1 MDSQILQD
9 LSIKISKYF
18 LEFLETDFK
27 RQQAPKR
34 RIVLQQ
40 DNGFKC
46 GMRIAPY
53 AELQKTLWNLLNK
66 PVNEEI
72 AFTFKPKAYLRQLS
86 ISLKLVLKEQVETIT
101 QDSVDAIK
109 NELVN
114 EAKKNLGDALAD
126 SEKWIESL
134 KMVLLS
140 EISTQ
145 IVRPM
150 LSLIDEAL
158 SKQAYSQ
165 VDSIFNAEVDLI
177 ERIAK
182 PMEEILTEVL
192 ARYAAK
198 RDITELEEVCE
209 ERLNLDYIKKVLL
222 EYFEMYASSDAFLEF
237 RDIDTYA
244 TTAEGIQ
251 LYLYVGSIKYGSGTY
266 PLFYI
271 PIETEHDEIKK
282 GYKLT
287 ISNHIYAN
295 KRAIEFILQE
305 LGERQS
311 RQWLSPIQDR
321 ITYVESDKSI
331 KSVLDPSIDRIQ
343 KAFGLLEEFELSD
356 GPIKQLSDTNVSITN
371 ALHICAFEKSDEALL
386 NDYEEMITLAKENE
400 GEVFK
405 LFEQIVGGVLTK
417 NPVSIESLI
426 DAQWE
431 SLSIDQRVMSD
442 SPIPLNEEQTKIIN
456 AISHP
461 EGKFIVVEG
470 PPGTGKSHTIVAIA
484 ADCAFKNKSCLVL
497 SDKKEALEVV
507 QRKLAK
513 TMNEVRGDS
522 QFPNPL
528 LRLGTEQA
536 NFRKLTSQQVLT
548 QVKAYSKATN
558 ASHDRLTEERNSKRN
573 SLKKSIQQT
582 VRSFGN
588 IKTQDIAIAQ
598 SLVIKINQTAC
609 FDLVSEVEEI
619 YRVNPQFKIINEITN
634 RDILKK
640 QLNEIFQDGKAKFI
654 KDVVNESRAR
664 AFTAKYHHRFNKH
677 INKICTSFNK
687 DSIEPISDLLFKYKS
702 IKIPLIGYLFQG
714 SKVASISNEIQKLG
728 KFLIQIDLRKNSEL
742 MENLLS
748 QSRTLISWMEES
760 KEELENFERFFSQLV
775 KRETQSNN
783 FEDLL
788 NLFKQ
793 LEIVNDNSFN
803 GFLENNKNENAF
815 SDLCIHLIDYCNRY
829 QSIKKEFDDA
839 PSFDYVGNKTEIERL
854 NTTLMNSEVDSR
866 LIGFMENSK
875 ADAKIIA
882 KLIKDRQKFP
892 ENKFDAVKE
901 AFPIIVASI
910 REFGEFM
917 PLKSDI
923 FDVLVIDEASQV
935 SVAQAFPA
943 LLRAKKV
950 VVMGDSKQFSN
961 TKSTNASNSLNEKY
975 RSDLQSYFARE
986 VSNEAAMLE
995 RLSYFDVKRSILEF
1009 SQMCSNYSIM
1019 LRKHFRSYQEL
1030 ISYSSKTFYGNQL
1043 QAIKIRG
1050 VPLNEVIQF
1059 TNVNEITDRIIS
1071 TRSTNQTEA
1080 EFILAK
1086 CLEYLDDEK
1095 SPTIGIITP
1104 YTEQQTLI
1112 SNLVAN
1118 NSRYQEL
1125 KSKLQL
1131 KIMTFDSC
1139 QGEERNIIFYSMVA
1153 TDESDTLNYIFPPNL
1168 DNAEELIEDKLKI
1181 QRLNVGF
1188 SRAQEM
1194 IWFVHSKPID
1204 DFKGSIAQA
1213 LRHYSLVLNT
1223 NKATTADT
1231 DPLSP
1236 MESKVLEWLYASD
1249 FYQFYEEELEVLP
1262 QFPIGDYLKQL
1273 DPTYKHPAYKVDF
1286 LVTYTSEKGIVHIV
1300 IEYDGF
1306 EYHFKNDSE
1315 IDAGNHERYL
1325 NDSDIERQYTL
1336 ESYGYKFI
1344 RINRFNLGKD
1354 PIRTLSDRLYRL
1366 VNQHF
1371 DNKPNELVASLQ
1383 NQANSLLNKSAKM
1396 CPVCKQIKEHYQYF
1410 DQQLKD
1416 GQGGYGRN
1424 CIICKENTKIEPK
1437 VKNLNRRIWR

>member
-1 MDSQILQD
+1 MNSEILQD

-18 LEFLETDFK
+18 LEFLESDFK

-53 AELQKTLWNLLNK
+53 AELQKAIWNLLEK
-66 PVNEEI
+66 PISDELNL
-72 AFTFKPKAYLRQLS
+72 TFKPKTYLRQLS
-86 ISLKLVLKEQVETIT
+86 NSLKLVLREQVETIT
-101 QDSVDAIK
+101 QESVDAIK
-109 NELVN
+109 NEIVN
-114 EAKKNLGDALAD
+114 QAKSSLGDALAD

-134 KMVLLS
+134 KMVLMS

-177 ERIAK
+177 ERLAK
-182 PMEEILTEVL
+182 PMEDILTEVL
-192 ARYAAK
+192 ARYSAK
-198 RDITELEEVCE
+198 RDIAELKEICE
-209 ERLNLDYIKKVLL
+209 ERLNLDFIKKALL
-222 EYFEMYASSDAFLEF
+222 DYFEMYASSDAFLEF
-237 RDIDTYA
+237 RDIETYA
-244 TTAEGIQ
+244 TTADGIQ

-271 PIETEHDEIKK
+271 PIESESDEATR
-282 GYKLT
+282 GYKLKL
-287 ISNHIYAN
+287 SSHIYAN

-311 RQWLSPIQDR
+311 RQWLSPIQER

-331 KSVLDPSIDRIQ
+331 KSALEPSIDRIQ
-343 KAFGLLEEFELSD
+343 KAFGLLDDFELND

-386 NDYEEMITLAKENE
+386 NDYEEMITLAKSNN

-405 LFEQIVGGVLTK
+405 LFEQIVGDVLTE
-417 NPVSIESLI
+417 NPISIESLI
-426 DAQWE
+426 DAEWNA
-431 SLSIDQRVMSD
+431 LSVDQRVMSE

-456 AISHP
+456 AISNNK
-461 EGKFIVVEG
+461 GKFIVVEG

-507 QRKLAK
+507 QKKLAK

-522 QFPNPL
+522 EFPNPL

-548 QVKAYSKATN
+548 QVQAHSKATN
-558 ASHDRLTEERNSKRN
+558 ASQGRIKEERNSKREV
-573 SLKKSIQQT
+573 LKQSIKKT
-582 VRSFGN
+582 VTSYEN
-588 IKTQDIAIAQ
+588 LKTQDIANAQ
-598 SLVIKINQTAC
+598 KLV
-609 FDLVSEVEEI
+609 
-619 YRVNPQFKIINEITN
+619 FKVNEIAHF
-634 RDILKK
+634 DIASKVEAIYLDNSSFIIKNEVKDVDIFKK
-640 QLNEIFQDGKAKFI
+640 QLIEIFENSKAKSI
-654 KDVVNESRAR
+654 YEMVNECKSRS
-664 AFTAKYHHRFNKH
+664 FTIRYYDRFNRS
-677 INKICTSFNK
+677 ISDTCTTFRKENI
-687 DSIEPISDLLFKYKS
+687 DQISDLLFEFKS
-702 IKIPLIGYLFQG
+702 IKLPIIGYLFQG
-714 SKVASISNEIQKLG
+714 SKVASISNRVQKLAN
-728 KFLIQIDLRKNSEL
+728 FLIQVDLKNNYQAI
-742 MENLLS
+742 ENLLT
-748 QSRTLISWMEES
+748 QSRALISWIEEG
-760 KEELENFERFFSQLV
+760 KDGIDNFERFFSQLV
-775 KRETQSNN
+775 KRESPSHS
-783 FEDLL
+783 FDDLL
-788 NLFKQ
+788 NLFKAFQ
-793 LEIVNDNSFN
+793 NDDHEI
-803 GFLENNKNENAF
+803 NAF
-815 SDLCIHLIDYCNRY
+815 LNNNRKIDDFCDLCINIINYGYGY
-829 QSIKKEFDDA
+829 QNIKKKFDDA
-839 PSFDYVGNKTEIERL
+839 PSFDYVGNKTEIEKL

-866 LIGFMENSK
+866 LIDFMQNSK

-882 KLIKDRQKFP
+882 KLIKDKQKFP
-892 ENKFDAVKE
+892 ENKFDSVKE

-961 TKSTNASNSLNEKY
+961 TKSSNASNSLNEKY

-1030 ISYSSKTFYGNQL
+1030 ISYSSKTFYGGQL

-1050 VPLNEVIQF
+1050 VPLNEVIEF
-1059 TNVNEITDRIIS
+1059 TNVSDLNETIVS

-1080 EFILAK
+1080 EFILNK
-1086 CLEYLDDEK
+1086 CLEYLEDEK
-1095 SPTIGIITP
+1095 SPTVGIITP

-1112 SNLVAN
+1112 SRMVAN
-1118 NSRYQEL
+1118 HAKYQEL
-1125 KSKLQL
+1125 KSKLQ
-1131 KIMTFDSC
+1131 IRVMTFDSC
-1139 QGEERNIIFYSMVA
+1139 QGEERNVIFYSMVA
-1153 TDESDTLNYIFPPNL
+1153 TNDSDTLNYIFPPNL

-1194 IWFVHSKPID
+1194 IWFVISKPID
-1204 DFKGSIAQA
+1204 NFKGSIAQA

-1223 NKATTADT
+1223 HKATAEDT
-1231 DPLSP
+1231 DPLSL
-1236 MESKVLEWLYASD
+1236 MESKVLDWLYKTE

-1273 DPTYKHPAYKVDF
+1273 DPTYKHPSYKVDF

-1306 EYHFKNDSE
+1306 EYHFKQDSE
-1315 IDAGNHERYL
+1315 IDVGNHERYL

-1354 PIRTLSDRLYRL
+1354 PIKTLSDRLYRL
-1366 VNQHF
+1366 INQHF

-1383 NQANSLLNKSAKM
+1383 NQASSLLNKSAKQ
-1396 CPVCKQIKEHYQYF
+1396 CPICKQIKQHDQYF
-1410 DQQLKD
+1410 DQNLKD

-1424 CIICKENTKIEPK
+1424 CISCKSNSQLAAKSK
-1437 VKNLNRRIWR
+1437 SSYRRRWR

>member
-1 MDSQILQD
+1 MNSEILQD

-18 LEFLETDFK
+18 LEFLESDFK

-46 GMRIAPY
+46 GMRLAPY
-53 AELQKTLWNLLNK
+53 AELQKVMWSLLDK
-66 PVNEEI
+66 PVSEELVLL
-72 AFTFKPKAYLRQLS
+72 FKPKTYLRQLS

-101 QDSVDAIK
+101 QESVDAIK

-114 EAKKNLGDALAD
+114 QAKVSLGEALTD

-145 IVRPM
+145 VVRPM

-165 VDSIFNAEVDLI
+165 VDSIFNVEVDLI
-177 ERIAK
+177 ERLAK
-182 PMEEILTEVL
+182 PMEDILTEVL
-192 ARYAAK
+192 ARYSAK
-198 RDITELEEVCE
+198 KDITELQEICE
-209 ERLNLDYIKKVLL
+209 ERLNLDFIKKTLL

-251 LYLYVGSIKYGSGTY
+251 LYLYIGTIKYGSGTY

-271 PIETEHDEIKK
+271 PIESESDEVTK

-287 ISNHIYAN
+287 LSSHIYAN

-311 RQWLSPIQDR
+311 RQWLSPIHER

-331 KSVLDPSIDRIQ
+331 KSALEPSIDRIQ
-343 KAFGLLEEFELSD
+343 KAFGLFEDFDLND

-386 NDYEEMITLAKENE
+386 NDYEEMITLAKSNNT
-400 GEVFK
+400 EVFK
-405 LFEQIVGGVLTK
+405 LFEQIVGDVLTN
-417 NPVSIESLI
+417 NPVSIESSI
-426 DAQWE
+426 EAQWN
-431 SLSIDQRVMSD
+431 SLSVDQRVMSD

-456 AISHP
+456 AITHK

-484 ADCAFKNKSCLVL
+484 ADCAFRNKSCLVL

-507 QRKLAK
+507 QKKLAK

-522 QFPNPL
+522 DFPNPL

-548 QVKAYSKATN
+548 QVQAHSKATN
-558 ASHDRLTEERNSKRN
+558 ASQGRLKEERNSKREL
-573 SLKKSIQQT
+573 LKQSIKQT
-582 VRSFGN
+582 VSSYEN
-588 IKTQDIAIAQ
+588 LKTQDIANAQ
-598 SLVIKINQTAC
+598 KLVFKINEFAK
-609 FDLVSEVEEI
+609 FDIASKLETIFRDNSSFTINTEVKE
-619 YRVNPQFKIINEITN
+619 NEN
-634 RDILKK
+634 FKK
-640 QLNEIFQDGKAKFI
+640 QLKEIFEEKKI
-654 KDVVNESRAR
+654 KSIVEMVNECKAR
-664 AFTAKYHHRFNKH
+664 AFASKYHERFNRN
-677 INKICTSFNK
+677 IADICS
-687 DSIEPISDLLFKYKS
+687 SIKKENIEKISDLLFEFKS
-702 IKIPLIGYLFQG
+702 IKLPIIGYLFQG
-714 SKVASISNEIQKLG
+714 SKVANISNRLQKNAN
-728 KFLIQIDLRKNSEL
+728 FLIQIDLKRNHKEI
-742 MENLLS
+742 EILLT
-748 QSRTLISWMEES
+748 QSRSLISWIEES
-760 KEELENFERFFSQLV
+760 NDEVDNFERFFSQLV
-775 KRETQSNN
+775 KKDSQSPH
-783 FEDLL
+783 FENLL
-788 NLFKQ
+788 NLFKSFQ
-793 LEIVNDNSFN
+793 VEDLEINNFLNNNFNSDIS
-803 GFLENNKNENAF
+803 
-815 SDLCIHLIDYCNRY
+815 SDLCINLLNYGYKY
-829 QSIKKEFDDA
+829 QIIKKQFDAA
-839 PSFDYVGNKTEIERL
+839 PSFDYVGNKTEIEKL

-866 LIGFMENSK
+866 LIDFMQNSK

-882 KLIKDRQKFP
+882 KLIKDKQKFP
-892 ENKFDAVKE
+892 ENKFDSVKE

-961 TKSTNASNSLNEKY
+961 TKSSNASNSLNEKY
-975 RSDLQSYFARE
+975 RSDLHSYFARE

-995 RLSYFDVKRSILEF
+995 RLSYFDVKKSILEF

-1030 ISYSSKTFYGNQL
+1030 ISYSSKTFYGGQL

-1050 VPLNEVIQF
+1050 VSINEVIKF
-1059 TNVNEITDRIIS
+1059 TNLNEIHEVVVS
-1071 TRSTNQTEA
+1071 TRSTNQSEA
-1080 EFILAK
+1080 DFILSK
-1086 CLEYLDDEK
+1086 CIEYLEDEK

-1112 SNLVAN
+1112 SKMVSSHA
-1118 NSRYQEL
+1118 RYQDL
-1125 KSKLQL
+1125 KSKLQI
-1131 KIMTFDSC
+1131 KVMTFDSC

-1153 TDESDTLNYIFPPNL
+1153 TNDSDTLNYIFPPNL

-1194 IWFVHSKPID
+1194 IWFVISKPID

-1213 LRHYSLVLNT
+1213 LRHYSLQLN
-1223 NKATTADT
+1223 NQKATAEDT

-1236 MESKVLEWLYASD
+1236 MESKVLDWLYKTE
-1249 FYQFYEEELEVLP
+1249 FYQFYEEELEILP

-1273 DPTYKHPAYKVDF
+1273 DPTYKHPSYKVDF
-1286 LVTYTSEKGIVHIV
+1286 LITYTSGTGIVHIV

-1306 EYHFKNDSE
+1306 EYHFKQDSE

-1336 ESYGYKFI
+1336 ESYGYNFI

-1354 PIRTLSDRLYRL
+1354 PIKTLSDRLYRL
-1366 VNQHF
+1366 INQQL
-1371 DNKPNELVASLQ
+1371 DSKPNELVATLQ
-1383 NQANSLLNKSAKM
+1383 NQASSLLNKSAKQ
-1396 CPVCKQIKEHYQYF
+1396 CPICKQIKQHDQYF
-1410 DQQLKD
+1410 DQSLKD

-1424 CIICKENTKIEPK
+1424 CIVCK
-1437 VKNLNRRIWR
+1437 KNSQQTLKAKSAYRRRW

>member
-1 MDSQILQD
+1 MNSEILQN

-18 LEFLETDFK
+18 LEFLESDFK

-34 RIVLQQ
+34 RVVLQQ

-46 GMRIAPY
+46 GMRLAPY
-53 AELQKTLWNLLNK
+53 AELQKVMWGLLDK
-66 PVNEEI
+66 PISEELVLL
-72 AFTFKPKAYLRQLS
+72 FKPKTYLRQLS
-86 ISLKLVLKEQVETIT
+86 VSLKLVLKEQVETIT
-101 QDSVDAIK
+101 QESVDAIK

-114 EAKKNLGDALAD
+114 QAKSSLGEALND

-145 IVRPM
+145 VVRPM

-165 VDSIFNAEVDLI
+165 VDSIFNVEVDLI
-177 ERIAK
+177 ERLAK
-182 PMEEILTEVL
+182 PMEDILTEVL
-192 ARYAAK
+192 ARYSAK
-198 RDITELEEVCE
+198 RDITELQEICE
-209 ERLNLDYIKKVLL
+209 ERLNLDFIKKTLL

-251 LYLYVGSIKYGSGTY
+251 LYLYIGTIKYGSGTY

-271 PIETEHDEIKK
+271 PIESESDEVTK

-287 ISNHIYAN
+287 LSSHIYAN

-311 RQWLSPIQDR
+311 RQWLSPIHER

-331 KSVLDPSIDRIQ
+331 KSALEPSIDRIQ
-343 KAFGLLEEFELSD
+343 KAFGLFEDFNLND

-386 NDYEEMITLAKENE
+386 NDYEEMITLAKSSNTD
-400 GEVFK
+400 VFK
-405 LFEQIVGGVLTK
+405 LFEQIVGDVLTN
-417 NPVSIESLI
+417 NPVSIESSI
-426 DAQWE
+426 EAQWN
-431 SLSIDQRVMSD
+431 SLSVDQRVMSD

-456 AISHP
+456 AITHK

-484 ADCAFKNKSCLVL
+484 ADCAFRNKSCLVL

-507 QRKLAK
+507 QKKLAK

-522 QFPNPL
+522 EFPNPL

-548 QVKAYSKATN
+548 QVQAHSKATN
-558 ASHDRLTEERNSKRN
+558 ASQGRLKEERNSKRDL
-573 SLKKSIQQT
+573 LKQSIQQT
-582 VRSFGN
+582 VSSYEN
-588 IKTQDIAIAQ
+588 LKTQDIANAQ
-598 SLVIKINQTAC
+598 KLVIKINAFAN
-609 FDLVSEVEEI
+609 FDIASKLETI
-619 YRVNPQFKIINEITN
+619 YRDNSSFIIKNEVKDNEIF
-634 RDILKK
+634 KK
-640 QLNEIFQDGKAKFI
+640 QLNELFDEKKAKSI
-654 KDVVNESRAR
+654 AEMVNECKAR
-664 AFTAKYHHRFNKH
+664 AFTSKYHEKFNKN
-677 INKICTSFNK
+677 ISEICTNIK
-687 DSIEPISDLLFKYKS
+687 KENIEKISDLLFEFKS
-702 IKIPLIGYLFQG
+702 IKLPIIGYLFQG
-714 SKVASISNEIQKLG
+714 SKVASISNRLQKLAS
-728 KFLIQIDLRKNSEL
+728 FLIQIDLKRNHQEI
-742 MENLLS
+742 EILLA
-748 QSRTLISWMEES
+748 QSRLLISWIEES
-760 KEELENFERFFSQLV
+760 NHEVDNFERFFSQLV
-775 KRETQSNN
+775 KKDSQSPN
-783 FEDLL
+783 FESLL
-788 NLFKQ
+788 NLFKSFEVED
-793 LEIVNDNSFN
+793 LETNNFLNNNLNSDS
-803 GFLENNKNENAF
+803 F
-815 SDLCIHLIDYCNRY
+815 SDLCINLINYGYKY
-829 QSIKKEFDDA
+829 QVIKKQFDGA
-839 PSFDYVGNKTEIERL
+839 PSFDYVGNKTEIEKL

-866 LIGFMENSK
+866 LIDFMQNSK

-882 KLIKDRQKFP
+882 KLIKDKQKFP
-892 ENKFDAVKE
+892 ENKFDSVKE

-961 TKSTNASNSLNEKY
+961 TKSSNASNSLNEKY
-975 RSDLQSYFARE
+975 RSDLHSYFARE

-995 RLSYFDVKRSILEF
+995 RLSYFDVKKSILEF

-1030 ISYSSKTFYGNQL
+1030 ISYSSKTFYGGQL

-1050 VPLNEVIQF
+1050 VPLNEVIKF
-1059 TNVNEITDRIIS
+1059 SNVSEINEVVVS
-1071 TRSTNQTEA
+1071 TRSTNQSEA
-1080 EFILAK
+1080 DFILNK
-1086 CLEYLDDEK
+1086 CIEYLEDEK
-1095 SPTIGIITP
+1095 SPTVGIITP

-1112 SNLVAN
+1112 SKMVSSHA
-1118 NSRYQEL
+1118 RYQDL
-1125 KSKLQL
+1125 KSKLQI
-1131 KIMTFDSC
+1131 KVMTFDSC

-1153 TDESDTLNYIFPPNL
+1153 TNVSDTLNYIFPPNL

-1194 IWFVHSKPID
+1194 VWFVISKPID

-1213 LRHYSLVLNT
+1213 LRHYSLQLN
-1223 NKATTADT
+1223 NHKATAEDT

-1236 MESKVLEWLYASD
+1236 MESKVLDWLYKTE
-1249 FYQFYEEELEVLP
+1249 FYQFYEEELEILP

-1273 DPTYKHPAYKVDF
+1273 DPTYKHPSYKVDF
-1286 LVTYTSEKGIVHIV
+1286 LVTYTSGKGIVHIV

-1306 EYHFKNDSE
+1306 EYHFKQDSD

-1336 ESYGYKFI
+1336 ESYGYNFV

-1354 PIRTLSDRLYRL
+1354 PIKTLSDRLYRL
-1366 VNQHF
+1366 INQQL

-1383 NQANSLLNKSAKM
+1383 NQASSLLNKSAKQ
-1396 CPVCKQIKEHYQYF
+1396 CPICKQIKQHDQYF
-1410 DQQLKD
+1410 DQSLKE
-1416 GQGGYGRN
+1416 GKGGYGRN
-1424 CIICKENTKIEPK
+1424 CIVCK
-1437 VKNLNRRIWR
+1437 KNSQQPLKAKSVYRRRW